1 MFESRSA
8 LAAYAGAGRKP
19 AAVEGPQ
26 LRIAEIRGWQL
37 AQLTAWR
44 AAREEFTRRLAAAFG
59 AAPPEQLCHGIT
71 HGAVHLVRLTRD
83 QYWWVSAEAA
93 GMEPLRSTL
102 PGTCGAL
109 TELTDARVRLGVSG
123 SGARELLSAGIALD
137 LHPAVFIVGQ
147 GAQTGLHHTGIFL
160 ERVAEDGYELYVPR
174 TFAATIWEFLVDAA
188 LPHGVK
194 PA

>member
-1 MFESRSA
+1 
-8 LAAYAGAGRKP
+8 
-19 AAVEGPQ
+19 
-26 LRIAEIRGWQL
+26 
-37 AQLTAWR
+37 
-44 AAREEFTRRLAAAFG
+44 
-59 AAPPEQLCHGIT
+59 
-71 HGAVHLVRLTRD
+71 
-83 QYWWVSAEAA
+83 
-93 GMEPLRSTL
+93 MEPLRSTL